1 MAKIVFIVALC
12 LFSSIALVAS
22 ANSPVFSVVGRV
34 YCDNCH
40 AGFETNITEYI
51 TGATIKVECTHFA
64 TGNIEHTSY
73 GVTDSTGNYKI
84 EVADDHEE
92 EICEV
97 VLVESPLEN
106 CNKINDGR
114 DRAQVVLSTNTGMS
128 NNARFANSLAFLKD
142 EPLPMC
148 EKFLRDYYGMGEEA

>member
-1 MAKIVFIVALC
+1 MTKIVFIVALC
-12 LFSSIALVAS
+12 LFSSIILVAS
-22 ANSPVFSVVGRV
+22 GNYPIFFVVGRV
-34 YCDNCH
+34 YCDTCH

-51 TGATIKVECTHFA
+51 SGAMIKVECTHFT
-64 TGNIEHTSY
+64 TGNIEHNIY
-73 GVTDSTGNYKI
+73 DVTDSTGNYKI

-97 VLVESPLEN
+97 VLVASPLTN
-106 CNKINDGR
+106 CHKINHGR

-128 NNARFANSLAFLKD
+128 NNVRFANSLGFLKD

-148 EKFLRDYYGMGEEA
+148 EKFLRDYYGLGEEA